1 MNKLRSKK
9 GIVVYKEIEYIYEK
23 LVGYFFLLLYKIS
36 GKPQT

>member
-23 LVGYFFLLLYKIS
+23 LVGYFFFIIV
-36 GKPQT
+36 QDIW